1 MTKQTKTNNSNYLI
15 DTTFNKVNRLFVLS
29 FEDEEDRTSFS
40 KYYMPK
46 AEIKDLNVSNDGKRF
61 FRCASKKQRNNI
73 RKNMKYVKIIII
85 QLTIY
90 WIIYIFQ
97 STINL
102 LK

>member
-46 AEIKDLNVSNDGKRF
+46 AEIKDFKVSNDGKRF
-61 FRCASKKQRNNI
+61 FRCASKKQRRKI